1 MSKIELK
8 QLSFAYDNQEVLLF
22 DQANITMDTNW
33 KLGLIG
39 RNGRGKTTLLRLLQ
53 KQLDYQGE
61 ILHQV
66 DFVYFPQTVAEEQQ
80 LTYYVL
86 QGVTSFEQWELERE
100 LTLLN
105 VDPEVLWRPFSSLSG
120 GEKTKVLLGLLFI
133 EENAFPLIDEPT
145 NHLDL
150 AGRQQVAEYLKKK
163 KHGFIL
169 VSHDRA
175 FVDEVV
181 DHILAIEKSQLTLYQ
196 GTFSIYEEQKKLRDA
211 FELAENEKI
220 KKEVNRLKETARKK
234 AEWSMNREGDKYGN
248 AKEKGSGAIFD
259 TGAIGARAARVM
271 KRSKHIQQRAETQL
285 AEKLLKDLEYIDPLS
300 MDYQPTHHK
309 TLLTV
314 EELRL
319 GYEKNW
325 LFAPISFSINA
336 GEIVGITG
344 KNGSGKSSLIQY
356 LLGNFSG
363 DSEGEATLAHQLT
376 ISYVRQDY
384 EDNQGTLS
392 EFAEKNQLDYTQFLN
407 NLRKLGMERAV
418 FTNRIEQMSM
428 GQRKKVEVAKSLS
441 QSAELYIWDEP
452 LNYLDVFN
460 HQQLEAL
467 ILSVKPAML
476 VIEHDAHFMKKITDK
491 KIVLKS

>member
-1 MSKIELK
+1 
-8 QLSFAYDNQEVLLF
+8 
-22 DQANITMDTNW
+22 
-33 KLGLIG
+33 
-39 RNGRGKTTLLRLLQ
+39 R
-53 KQLDYQGE
+53 
-61 ILHQV
+61 
-66 DFVYFPQTVAEEQQ
+66 
-80 LTYYVL
+80 
-86 QGVTSFEQWELERE
+86 
-100 LTLLN
+100 
-105 VDPEVLWRPFSSLSG
+105 
-120 GEKTKVLLGLLFI
+120 
-133 EENAFPLIDEPT
+133 
-145 NHLDL
+145 
-150 AGRQQVAEYLKKK
+150 
-163 KHGFIL
+163 
-169 VSHDRA
+169 DR
-175 FVDEVV
+175 
-181 DHILAIEKSQLTLYQ
+181 
-196 GTFSIYEEQKKLRDA
+196 
-211 FELAENEKI
+211 
-220 KKEVNRLKETARKK
+220 
-234 AEWSMNREGDKYGN
+234 
-248 AKEKGSGAIFD
+248 
-259 TGAIGARAARVM
+259 
-271 KRSKHIQQRAETQL
+271 
-285 AEKLLKDLEYIDPLS
+285 
-300 MDYQPTHHK
+300 PTHHK

-356 LLGNFSG
+356 LLGDFSG

-467 ILSVKPAML
+467 ILSVRPAML

-491 KIVLKS
+491 KIALKS